1 MKNTKISILHSIKDL
16 SILWYGLTKRS
27 LRLGVLS
34 IVQMLDYEHTK
45 SYQLLVLA
53 TDQGVPPLSSQAVVN
68 ISVSDSNDNTPLFSQ
83 KTYSV
88 QVSEDVQIGEIILKV
103 FNLQTTTVF

>member
-1 MKNTKISILHSIKDL
+1 MQT
-16 SILWYGLTKRS
+16 
-27 LRLGVLS
+27 
-34 IVQMLDYEHTK
+34 LDYEHTK

-68 ISVSDSNDNTPLFSQ
+68 ISVSDSNDNPPIFSQ

-88 QVSEDVQIGEIILKV
+88 QVSEDVHVGEIILKV
-103 FNLQTTTVF
+103 RYSIFKLLQYFSTPSSIKVTSK

>member
-1 MKNTKISILHSIKDL
+1 M
-16 SILWYGLTKRS
+16 
-27 LRLGVLS
+27 RLGVLS
-34 IVQMLDYEHTK
+34 IVQTLDYEHTK

-68 ISVSDSNDNTPLFSQ
+68 ISVSDSNDNTPVFSQ

-88 QVSEDVQIGEIILKV
+88 QVSEDVHVGEIILKV
-103 FNLQTTTVF
+103 FSLQTTTVFYFFISL